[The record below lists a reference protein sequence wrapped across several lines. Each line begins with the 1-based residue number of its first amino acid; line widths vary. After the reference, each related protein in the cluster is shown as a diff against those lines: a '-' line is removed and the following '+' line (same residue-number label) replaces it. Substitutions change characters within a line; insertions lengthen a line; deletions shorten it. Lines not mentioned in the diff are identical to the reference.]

1 VADQAAAAVPCP
13 EEDIFTFAH
22 HFTPILPSRALEV
35 DCDEALAGSIVVSD
49 KEKGRAHIRHDMRG
63 RLEVFY
69 QWYELEA
76 RS

>member
-1 VADQAAAAVPCP
+1 MIAKIICVGSD
-13 EEDIFTFAH
+13 
-22 HFTPILPSRALEV
+22 R
-35 DCDEALAGSIVVSD
+35 DEALAGSIVVSH
-49 KEKGRAHIRHDMRG
+49 KEKRRAHVRHDMRG